1 MEKKQ
6 NVPAL
11 RFQGFSGEWNTHTLE
26 SMCDVFTDGDWIE
39 ANDQSNVGI
48 RLIQTGNIG
57 VTEYTDKP
65 KHKKWIS
72 KETFD
77 RLHCTAV
84 LPGDILISRLPEP
97 AGRAC
102 VIPDLG
108 MEMITAVDC
117 TIARVAEAYSK
128 EYLVQYLSTAKY
140 FSEVR
145 DCLAGGTRQRISRG
159 NLSIFTIPVPAD
171 KTEQDKIGDFFEWL
185 DNCIAVKKQKIQ
197 KLQQFRQAML
207 TKLFPREGAAEPELR
222 FRGFSG
228 KWVSKS
234 FGKLFDMLPTNT
246 LSRSDLNNKCG
257 EIRDV
262 HYGDIL
268 VKYND
273 LIDVKDKDLPFIS
286 RNIEVKMN
294 ALLKDGDIIIADTA
308 EDMTV
313 GKCVEMV
320 NVGEEKVVSGL
331 HTIACRPL
339 ESFAP
344 GFLGYFFNS
353 HLYHNQLIPLMQGI
367 KVTSISKTA
376 LKSTVIYFPSEIEE
390 QKRIGQFF
398 MKLDSYI
405 SLQQK
410 KLERMQRL
418 KAALL
423 EKLFV

>member
-11 RFQGFSGEWNTHTLE
+11 RFPDFSGEWNTYTLE

-39 ANDQSNVGI
+39 AGDQSNSGI
-48 RLIQTGNIG
+48 RLLQTGNIG
-57 VTEYTDKP
+57 VTEYIDKP

-117 TIARVAEAYSK
+117 TIARVTEEYSK
-128 EYLVQYLSTAKY
+128 KYLVQYLSTDKY
-140 FSEVR
+140 FSEVK

-159 NLSIFTIPVPAD
+159 NLSVFTIPVPAE
-171 KTEQDKIGDFFEWL
+171 KTEQDRIGDFFERL
-185 DNCIAVKKQKIQ
+185 DNCITVKKRKLQ
-197 KLQQFRQAML
+197 KLKQFRQAML

-222 FRGFSG
+222 FRGFYNKWTIESFENLVSRVSIMDNDPELPHVEYEDIISG
-228 KWVSKS
+228 AGALNKNIYKKSSSKTGIKFS
-234 FGKLFDMLPTNT
+234 IGDVLYGKLRPYLKNWLFATFP
-246 LSRSDLNNKCG
+246 G
-257 EIRDV
+257 IAV
-262 HYGDIL
+262 GDFWVLHPEKVAGKFLYYLIQSTGYQNL
-268 VKYND
+268 ANMTTGTKMPRADWAVISKAKFIVPND
-273 LIDVKDKDLPFIS
+273 L
-286 RNIEVKMN
+286 
-294 ALLKDGDIIIADTA
+294 A
-308 EDMTV
+308 EQ
-313 GKCVEMV
+313 E
-320 NVGEEKVVSGL
+320 
-331 HTIACRPL
+331 
-339 ESFAP
+339 
-344 GFLGYFFNS
+344 
-353 HLYHNQLIPLMQGI
+353 
-367 KVTSISKTA
+367 
-376 LKSTVIYFPSEIEE
+376 
-390 QKRIGQFF
+390 RIGDFLYQ
-398 MKLDSYI
+398 LDSYI

>member
-11 RFQGFSGEWNTHTLE
+11 RFQGFSGEWEKYNLSMLSGVITKGTTPLDKSGKGDVNFIKIENIDANTGAIHVTQKISQEEHNGYLKRSQLKENDILFSIAGTLGR
-26 SMCDVFTDGDWIE
+26 VAVVK
-39 ANDQSNVGI
+39 ANLLPANTNQALAII
-48 RLIQTGNIG
+48 RLKKGNFQYVKTYLQG
-57 VTEYTDKP
+57 KAVENFLKANPTVGAQPNLSLAQVGDLEVVMP
-65 KHKKWIS
+65 EES
-72 KETFD
+72 KEQEN
-77 RLHCTAV
+77 
-84 LPGDILISRLPEP
+84 IS
-97 AGRAC
+97 
-102 VIPDLG
+102 
-108 MEMITAVDC
+108 
-117 TIARVAEAYSK
+117 
-128 EYLVQYLSTAKY
+128 
-140 FSEVR
+140 
-145 DCLAGGTRQRISRG
+145 
-159 NLSIFTIPVPAD
+159 
-171 KTEQDKIGDFFEWL
+171 DFFQYWDEL
-185 DNCIAVKKQKIQ
+185 IFHTMAKI
-197 KLQQFRQAML
+197 KRLRQFRQAML